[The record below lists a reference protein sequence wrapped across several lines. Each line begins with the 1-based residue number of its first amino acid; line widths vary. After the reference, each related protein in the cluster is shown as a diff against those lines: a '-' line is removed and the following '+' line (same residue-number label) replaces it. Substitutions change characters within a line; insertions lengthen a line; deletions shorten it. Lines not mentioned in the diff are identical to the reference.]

1 MGVRF
6 ECPQGHKLHVKAHLA
21 GQRGICPECGV
32 RFIVP
37 SFSGGRVAEA
47 VNGDSGM
54 RPANGSSSG
63 YVSVDIESTATFNA
77 GMPAPAATSD
87 SAGESVTWYVRPAS
101 GGQYGPIDTA
111 GFRQWIEEGRVAADA
126 WVWRTGWT
134 DWKPGG
140 EAVRSIAVEKRGG
153 PPPLPTTPGGRR
165 LNSTPTSNSPAKRAA
180 AAAEPRKPAPAN
192 SHAKPQPAL
201 SGSRAGGR
209 FAAHPFDDDDAPV
222 VTSST
227 TPALGFDLN
236 SEFDEL
242 FASPQRGDAEAE
254 LLKPVIRVA
263 ARDQRMRRRKAN
275 QILTLVLAALALL
288 LLVVLIVVM
297 RRQNSSPTADEF
309 ADPVALTLS
318 ELESASAE

>member
-37 SFSGGRVAEA
+37 SFSGGRVAEVA
-47 VNGDSGM
+47 NGDSGL
-54 RPANGSSSG
+54 RTANGSGSG
-63 YVSVDIESTATFNA
+63 YVSVDIESTAAFNA
-77 GMPAPAATSD
+77 GLQATAATSD
-87 SAGESVTWYVRPAS
+87 SAGESVTWYVRPPS
-101 GGQYGPIDTA
+101 GGQYGPIDSA
-111 GFRQWIEEGRVAADA
+111 GFRQWIEEGRVAADS

-140 EAVRSIAVEKRGG
+140 EAVRSMVANKGAS

-165 LNSTPTSNSPAKRAA
+165 ATSSSSSGSTVKRPAAP
-180 AAAEPRKPAPAN
+180 AEPRKPAPAN

-201 SGSRAGGR
+201 SASAAGGR
-209 FAAHPFDDDDAPV
+209 LGSRFSVDVDADDAV
-222 VTSST
+222 AT

-242 FASPQRGDAEAE
+242 FAAPQNGDSSAE

-263 ARDQRMRRRKAN
+263 ARDQRLRRRKAN

-288 LLVVLIVVM
+288 LLVVLVVVM
-297 RRQNSSPTADEF
+297 KRQNSGPTPDEL
-309 ADPVALTLS
+309 ADPLALTLS
-318 ELESASAE
+318 ELDGVSAD